1 MKELL
6 YTVMLLLLAA
16 MATAC
21 SPQKNSNPPS
31 APNAQ
36 ASAAEQKNASQT
48 EEVKHDPA
56 RPPVDCPLRRQ
67 GIDPARMK
75 PFEQMEAYINFL
87 EQESRQVWQKPQEV
101 VEAMRLNGN
110 ERVLDLGAGSG
121 YFSFPI
127 AQKLTNG
134 RLFAADV
141 EPEMIRHIH
150 HKSLENGVQN
160 IEPLLVDAEKPQIP
174 GNIDI
179 VFICDV
185 MHHVARPQ
193 EWLTWPARRS
203 GSRESSGSCP
213 RGRGCILLNSSP
225 GIFPAGPRR
234 RSRSRRKNCRK
245 SH

>member
-31 APNAQ
+31 AQNAQ
-36 ASAAEQKNASQT
+36 ASAVEQKNASQT
-48 EEVKHDPA
+48 EGVKHDPA
-56 RPPVDCPLRRQ
+56 HPPIDCPLRRQ
-67 GIDPARMK
+67 GIDPGSLK

-134 RLFAADV
+134 RTN
-141 EPEMIRHIH
+141 
-150 HKSLENGVQN
+150 K
-160 IEPLLVDAEKPQIP
+160 
-174 GNIDI
+174 
-179 VFICDV
+179 
-185 MHHVARPQ
+185 
-193 EWLTWPARRS
+193 
-203 GSRESSGSCP
+203 
-213 RGRGCILLNSSP
+213 
-225 GIFPAGPRR
+225 
-234 RSRSRRKNCRK
+234 
-245 SH
+245 